1 MKDMI
6 KVMMVSESDY
16 HKQYGLTLE
25 REKRMKR
32 KSIIMHPA
40 PVNRNVEI
48 ADELV
53 ECETVKNFQTNEK
66 WSIRKNGSH

>member
-1 MKDMI
+1 MKP
-6 KVMMVSESDY
+6 
-16 HKQYGLTLE
+16 
-25 REKRMKR
+25 